1 MHFSPPSDIVSAVE
15 NLFIEDYDRLRL
27 RLWRQ
32 FGQQLRNI
40 PDAPTPDDLLHDA
53 IEDLLADRRHCPLER
68 IDLTTCLVNIVR
80 SKVSHLYEKWK
91 KMGIVKVSEDILEWE
106 TPQNPTEEPEAA
118 LREKILGCV
127 EDDPLLKCIV
137 EYRLDHP
144 DAKARDFAQALGL
157 EMQEIY
163 NANRRLKARL
173 RRLVISTSST
183 RAKGETAYVTTTQ

>member
-1 MHFSPPSDIVSAVE
+1 
-15 NLFIEDYDRLRL
+15 
-27 RLWRQ
+27 
-32 FGQQLRNI
+32 
-40 PDAPTPDDLLHDA
+40 
-53 IEDLLADRRHCPLER
+53 
-68 IDLTTCLVNIVR
+68 
-80 SKVSHLYEKWK
+80 
-91 KMGIVKVSEDILEWE
+91 MGIVKVSEDILEWE